1 MAHRVNLVVLDM
13 CKTVMNN
20 ILCIISMLE
29 SRNVFHT
36 SESLYVH
43 FSQPARNKNL
53 MDIQNNLG
61 IKKKTLT
68 RLNKL
73 KTIMVEMLTK
83 NSHQYAKRNIY
94 FVRGKELANVG
105 EFKYRFIGVRNKGE
119 LLKWRC
125 TKNDCTATIYSGQ
138 KKKYPGES
146 ISIQLLKLIRHELLH
161 NTELTSI
168 VHNDLKTVRKAMY
181 DDEEKHFLKYLGPR
195 RHIFAVTLN

>member
-1 MAHRVNLVVLDM
+1 MCNSLCHSQSVLLSHVCILKIM
-13 CKTVMNN
+13 ENN
-20 ILCIISMLE
+20 KIKIIL
-29 SRNVFHT
+29 
-36 SESLYVH
+36 SE
-43 FSQPARNKNL
+43 
-53 MDIQNNLG
+53 
-61 IKKKTLT
+61 
-68 RLNKL
+68 
-73 KTIMVEMLTK
+73 
-83 NSHQYAKRNIY
+83 
-94 FVRGKELANVG
+94 RGKELANVG

-138 KKKYPGES
+138 EKNIVLQSNGQHNHEGNSLNKIQRQVLRENCKRRAEES
-146 ISIQLLKLIRHELLH
+146 ISMQPLKLIRHELLH